1 MRSSLG
7 FHTIALDIS
16 LLETDTRKLL
26 LDFMEYSKTIALKMY
41 RLKDGEYITYSPSPD
56 YLPSDFK
63 IYFAGIY
70 KGI

>member
-26 LDFMEYSKTIALKMY
+26 LDFMEYSKTTNLCG
-41 RLKDGEYITYSPSPD
+41 LLGWCS
-56 YLPSDFK
+56 
-63 IYFAGIY
+63 
-70 KGI
+70 